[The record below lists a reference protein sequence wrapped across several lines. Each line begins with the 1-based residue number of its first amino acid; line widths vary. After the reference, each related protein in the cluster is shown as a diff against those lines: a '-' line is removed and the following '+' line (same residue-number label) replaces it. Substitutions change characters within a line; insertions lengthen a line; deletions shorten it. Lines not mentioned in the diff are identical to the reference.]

1 MDNKL
6 YSEAFAYFNKGE
18 YEAAY
23 AKIRHSETGLSI
35 KEKQLAVECERL
47 ITEQYYVIIKEKVG
61 QKKYKS
67 ARHLQED
74 YISKYNF
81 DKKVGNVDIPD
92 TSPLIAIVF
101 IAFVIIAV
109 ILFFIIAP
117 YIVGH

>member
-1 MDNKL
+1 M
-6 YSEAFAYFNKGE
+6 
-18 YEAAY
+18 
-23 AKIRHSETGLSI
+23 
-35 KEKQLAVECERL
+35 
-47 ITEQYYVIIKEKVG
+47 
-61 QKKYKS
+61 
-67 ARHLQED
+67 QED

-92 TSPLIAIVF
+92 TRPLIAIVF